1 MQNVPPLLTS
11 GGYAITSTELKHQAR
26 LQEWAG
32 AIQDC
37 RSSGLSVRQ
46 WCRERG
52 TTPTTYYRWEREL
65 LSVASTTKALPE
77 TPAAAFAELPVP
89 KQMCCNAAERS
100 ATCALRQRELVYAC
114 PGGRLSAPRLGL
126 LRPLGRKGEGK
137 MGVSPLIRSLYVL
150 FCSQFRLL
158 TCLLAALISG
168 SLGLS
173 PTGEKRGAWF
183 DTTRPFFDR

>member
-1 MQNVPPLLTS
+1 M
-11 GGYAITSTELKHQAR
+11 TSTELKHQAR

-77 TPAAAFAELPVP
+77 TPPELSIAHP
-89 KQMCCNAAERS
+89 
-100 ATCALRQRELVYAC
+100 
-114 PGGRLSAPRLGL
+114 
-126 LRPLGRKGEGK
+126 GRKKKTKKRSHLVIGE
-137 MGVSPLIRSLYVL
+137 SALLIADY
-150 FCSQFRLL
+150 
-158 TCLLAALISG
+158 
-168 SLGLS
+168 
-173 PTGEKRGAWF
+173 F
-183 DTTRPFFDR
+183 D